1 LEITVCS
8 SCVPN
13 VSLMCT
19 GEKLPPIDSAVGK
32 NAGGGKGAKGAGK
45 DMRERERERERF
57 IDNQ

>member
-1 LEITVCS
+1 
-8 SCVPN
+8 
-13 VSLMCT
+13 MCT